1 MNIGIDATNLKA
13 GGGAKHIIELLKY
26 AEPKKYGI
34 NKIVIWG
41 QKNILDQIL
50 NENYIEKIDATP
62 EINNLIKKIIWQF
75 FTFDKKL
82 ITKKCDVLFV
92 PGGSY
97 LGSFRPFF
105 TMSRNMLP
113 FETREIFSYGFSK
126 IALRLFILRFVQL
139 ITFKRAA
146 GLIFLSKFAKKKI
159 SNFLNIENSSN
170 LIIPHGVNENKIRK
184 DIKQE
189 SIKNFNHENP
199 FKIVYLSTIEPYK
212 HQWNVIEAISNL
224 IDEGFPLSLT
234 LIGSAYKKSYRRML
248 KVKRVNDAN
257 ENWCDYIG
265 YWFCSHDFFHLFM
278 GKEGRRR

>member
-1 MNIGIDATNLKA
+1 
-13 GGGAKHIIELLKY
+13 
-26 AEPKKYGI
+26 
-34 NKIVIWG
+34 
-41 QKNILDQIL
+41 
-50 NENYIEKIDATP
+50 
-62 EINNLIKKIIWQF
+62 
-75 FTFDKKL
+75 
-82 ITKKCDVLFV
+82 
-92 PGGSY
+92 
-97 LGSFRPFF
+97 
-105 TMSRNMLP
+105 MSRNMLP

-170 LIIPHGVNENKIRK
+170 LIIPHGVNENKIRN

-265 YWFCSHDFFHLFM
+265 YLDRSKIMEKIESYNLGVFASSCENLPNIVLEKMAAGLPIASSNYGPMPEVLGDNCQYFNPRNVNEISEAVKILILSKDLRYSYVKKNIANLKRYTWENCSDQTFKFIATTL
-278 GKEGRRR
+278 KKV